1 MRFIL
6 VDWGTTRVR
15 AYLVDGLTIAER
27 VEADEG
33 VSALSKG
40 QHAEVFRRLC
50 APWLDREADLRVA
63 LVGMVGSREGWVE
76 APYAAC
82 PAGPADVARAM
93 IAVDLGSGRIGHIVP
108 GLSCEPAP
116 GAADVMRGE

>member
-15 AYLVDGLTIAER
+15 AYLVDDETIAER

-40 QHAEVFRRLC
+40 EHAGVFRRLC
-50 APWLDREADLRVA
+50 EPWLEREPDLPVA
-63 LVGMVGSREGWVE
+63 LVGMVGSREGWV
-76 APYAAC
+76 
-82 PAGPADVARAM
+82 AGRPTIEWLR
-93 IAVDLGSGRIGHIVP
+93 GSAYIWPVR
-108 GLSCEPAP
+108 
-116 GAADVMRGE
+116 